1 MGRPVPYGRV
11 MMKGLLARKVG
22 MTQMF
27 NEQGEVVPVT
37 VLRAGPCYVTQLR
50 TPERDGYAA
59 IQLGFEETKPR
70 RLTQGE
76 LGHLLKRNLP
86 PLRVL
91 REIRLPSP
99 EALAAYQE
107 GQVLTVAIFSPGERV
122 DVTGWSKGRG
132 FAGGIKRHGFARQAK
147 THGQSD
153 RHRAPGSIGTN
164 TDPGRVVKG
173 KRMAGHYGNE
183 RVTVRNL
190 QVVWVDAERH
200 LIALKGAVPGPR
212 GGLVLIRQAQRPY

>member
-1 MGRPVPYGRV
+1 
-11 MMKGLLARKVG
+11 MKGLLARKIG

-27 NEQGEVVPVT
+27 TEQGEVVPVT

-59 IQLGFEETKPR
+59 IQLGFEETRPR

-91 REIRLPSP
+91 REIRLPGP

-190 QVVWVDAERH
+190 QVVWVDPERH

-212 GGLVLIRQAQRPY
+212 GGLVMIRQAKRPY

>member
-1 MGRPVPYGRV
+1 
-11 MMKGLLARKVG
+11 MKGLLARKIG

-27 NEQGEVVPVT
+27 NERGEVVPVT

-99 EALAAYQE
+99 ESLAAYQE

-183 RVTVRNL
+183 RVTVHNL

-212 GGLVLIRQAQRPY
+212 GGLVLIRQAKRPY

>member
-1 MGRPVPYGRV
+1 
-11 MMKGLLARKVG
+11 MKGLIARKIG

-59 IQLGFEETKPR
+59 IQLGFEETRPR

-76 LGHLLKRNLP
+76 LGHLVKRHLP

-91 REIRLPSP
+91 REIRLPGP
-99 EALAAYQE
+99 EALAQYHE
-107 GQVLTVAIFSPGERV
+107 GQVLTVSIFSPGERV
-122 DVTGWSKGRG
+122 DVIGRSKGRG
-132 FAGGIKRHGFARQAK
+132 FAGVIKRHGFSGQPK

-153 RHRAPGSIGTN
+153 RWRAPGSIGTN

-173 KRMAGHYGNE
+173 KRMAGHYGNQ

-190 QVVWVDAERH
+190 QVVWVDPERH

-212 GGLVLIRQAQRPY
+212 GGLVIIRQAKRPY

>member
-1 MGRPVPYGRV
+1 
-11 MMKGLLARKVG
+11 MKGLLARKIG

-76 LGHLLKRNLP
+76 LGHLVKRNLP

-91 REIRLPSP
+91 REIRLPGP

-107 GQVLTVAIFSPGERV
+107 GQVLTVSIFAPGERV
-122 DVTGWSKGRG
+122 DVTSWSKGRG

-164 TDPGRVVKG
+164 TDPGRVIKG

-183 RVTVRNL
+183 RVTMRNL
-190 QVVWVDAERH
+190 QVVWVDPERH

-212 GGLVLIRQAQRPY
+212 GGLVILRQAKRPY

>member
-1 MGRPVPYGRV
+1 
-11 MMKGLLARKVG
+11 MKGLLARKIG

-76 LGHLLKRNLP
+76 LGHLVKRNLP

-91 REIRLPSP
+91 REIRLPNP
-99 EALAAYQE
+99 ALLSQYQE
-107 GQVLTVAIFSPGERV
+107 GQVLTVSIFSPGERV

-164 TDPGRVVKG
+164 TDPGRVIKG

-190 QVVWVDAERH
+190 QVVWVDPERH
-200 LIALKGAVPGPR
+200 LIALQGAVPGPR
-212 GGLVLIRQAQRPY
+212 GGLVIIRQAKRPY

>member
-1 MGRPVPYGRV
+1 
-11 MMKGLLARKVG
+11 MKGLLARKIG

-76 LGHLLKRNLP
+76 LGHLVKRNLP

-91 REIRLPSP
+91 REIRLPNV
-99 EALAAYQE
+99 EALSQYQE

-122 DVTGWSKGRG
+122 DVIGRSKGRG

-164 TDPGRVVKG
+164 TDPGRVIKG
-173 KRMAGHYGNE
+173 KRMPGHYGNE

-190 QVVWVDAERH
+190 QVVWVDPERH

-212 GGLVLIRQAQRPY
+212 GGLVIIRQAKRPY

>member
-1 MGRPVPYGRV
+1 
-11 MMKGLLARKVG
+11 MKGLLARKIG

-37 VLRAGPCYVTQLR
+37 VLRAGPCYVTQVR

-76 LGHLLKRNLP
+76 LGHLVKRNLP

-91 REIRLPSP
+91 REIRLPGP
-99 EALAAYQE
+99 EALAAYHE
-107 GQVLTVAIFSPGERV
+107 GQLLTVSIFAPGERV

-164 TDPGRVVKG
+164 TDPGRVLKG
-173 KRMAGHYGNE
+173 KRMPGHYGNE

-190 QVVWVDAERH
+190 QVVWVDPERH

-212 GGLVLIRQAQRPY
+212 GGLVIIRQAKRPY

>member
-1 MGRPVPYGRV
+1 
-11 MMKGLLARKVG
+11 MKGLLARKIG

-37 VLRAGPCYVTQLR
+37 ILRAGPCYVTQIR
-50 TPERDGYAA
+50 MPERDGYAA
-59 IQLGFEETKPR
+59 LQLGFEETKPR

-76 LGHLLKRNLP
+76 LGHLVKRNLP

-91 REIRLPSP
+91 REIRLPNP
-99 EALAAYQE
+99 ETLAAYQE
-107 GQVLTVAIFSPGERV
+107 GQVLTVEIFSPGERV

-173 KRMAGHYGNE
+173 KRMAGHHGNE

-190 QVVWVDAERH
+190 QVVWVDTERN

-212 GGLVLIRQAQRPY
+212 GGLVLIRQAKQPY

>member
-1 MGRPVPYGRV
+1 
-11 MMKGLLARKVG
+11 MKGLLARKIG

-37 VLRAGPCYVTQLR
+37 ILRAGPCYVTQLR

-91 REIRLPSP
+91 REIRLPHP

-107 GQVLTVAIFSPGERV
+107 GQVLTVGIFVPGERV

-132 FAGGIKRHGFARQAK
+132 FAGGIKRHGFARQPK

-190 QVVWVDAERH
+190 QVVWVDTERH

-212 GGLVLIRQAQRPY
+212 GGLVLIRQAKRPY

>member
-1 MGRPVPYGRV
+1 
-11 MMKGLLARKVG
+11 MKGLLARKIG

-59 IQLGFEETKPR
+59 VQLGFEETRPR
-70 RLTQGE
+70 RLTKGE
-76 LGHLLKRNLP
+76 LGHLVKRNLP

-91 REIRLPSP
+91 REIRLPGP

-190 QVVWVDAERH
+190 QVVWVDPERH

-212 GGLVLIRQAQRPY
+212 GGLVIIRQAKRPY

>member
-1 MGRPVPYGRV
+1 
-11 MMKGLLARKVG
+11 MKGLLARKIG

-59 IQLGFEETKPR
+59 IQLGFEEIKQR
-70 RLTQGE
+70 RLTQGQ

-91 REIRLPSP
+91 REFRLPGP
-99 EALAAYQE
+99 EALASYQE

-122 DVTGWSKGRG
+122 DVIGWSKGRG

-183 RVTVRNL
+183 RVTVQNL
-190 QVVWVDAERH
+190 QVVWVDPDRH

-212 GGLVLIRQAQRPY
+212 GGLVIIRQAKRPY

>member
-1 MGRPVPYGRV
+1 
-11 MMKGLLARKVG
+11 MKGLLARKIG

-50 TPERDGYAA
+50 TLERDGYAA
-59 IQLGFEETKPR
+59 IQLGFEETRAR

-76 LGHLLKRNLP
+76 LGHLVKRNLP
-86 PLRVL
+86 ALRVL
-91 REIRLPSP
+91 REIRFPNVETLSQ
-99 EALAAYQE
+99 YQE

-122 DVTGWSKGRG
+122 DVIGRSKGRG
-132 FAGGIKRHGFARQAK
+132 FAGGIKRHGFARQSK

-164 TDPGRVVKG
+164 TDPGRVIKG
-173 KRMAGHYGNE
+173 KRMPGHYGNE
-183 RVTVRNL
+183 RLTVRNL
-190 QVVWVDAERH
+190 QVVWVDPERH
-200 LIALKGAVPGPR
+200 LIAIKGAVPGPR
-212 GGLVLIRQAQRPY
+212 GGLVIIRQAKRP